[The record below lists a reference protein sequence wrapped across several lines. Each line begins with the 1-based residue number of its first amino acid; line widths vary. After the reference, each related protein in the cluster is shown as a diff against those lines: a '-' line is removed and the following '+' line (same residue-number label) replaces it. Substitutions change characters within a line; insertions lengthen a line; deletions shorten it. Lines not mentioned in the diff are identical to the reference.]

1 MLNTSD
7 SMAQILSSLYNHMKD
22 NANEVELNITLLV
35 ALLVFMIQNK
45 CVSNV

>member
-7 SMAQILSSLYNHMKD
+7 SMAQILSSLYNH
-22 NANEVELNITLLV
+22 NANEVELNITVLV
-35 ALLVFMIQNK
+35 AVLVFMIQNK